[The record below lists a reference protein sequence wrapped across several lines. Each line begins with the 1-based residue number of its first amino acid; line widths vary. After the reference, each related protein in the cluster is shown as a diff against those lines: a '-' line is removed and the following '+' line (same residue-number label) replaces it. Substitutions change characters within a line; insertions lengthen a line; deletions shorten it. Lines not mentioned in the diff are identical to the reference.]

1 MTLELSEKHF
11 RFNWFDY
18 SKFYDFISE
27 KQFKVLVELGAW
39 KGHSISYLAEKNRN
53 SEIYAV
59 DLWEISLATEADWI
73 DINHPR
79 DERYFEDYIDI
90 KKIYNEYLEYN
101 NTRHLIND
109 IQEEASRASRFFY
122 DEEVDFVFIDL
133 WAKYDETIKTLKR
146 WYPKIKKGGILSGHD
161 YNTEGVSKAVTE
173 FFNQTPHDVKVMKSE
188 IADVWWIEK

>member
-27 KQFKVLVELGAW
+27 KQFKVLVELGSW
-39 KGHSISYLAEKNRN
+39 KGHSISYLAEKNKN

-73 DINHPR
+73 DVNRPR
-79 DERYFEDYIDI
+79 DKRYFEDYVDI
-90 KKIYNEYLEYN
+90 KKIYDEYLEHN

-161 YNTEGVSKAVTE
+161 YNIEGVSKAVTE

>member
-27 KQFKVLVELGAW
+27 KQFKVLVELGSW
-39 KGHSISYLAEKNRN
+39 KGHSISYLAEKNKN

-59 DLWEISLATEADWI
+59 DLWEISLATEGDWI
-73 DINHPR
+73 DVNRPR
-79 DERYFEDYIDI
+79 DKRYFEDYVDI
-90 KKIYNEYLEYN
+90 KKIYDEYLEHN

-161 YNTEGVSKAVTE
+161 YNIEGVSKAVTE